1 MALFTT
7 QDLSYSGYSQS
18 IIDSTHPDA
27 IAILQGDYVDKSEE
41 AEVVNFCNQFLEK
54 YKVPKTKASFQK
66 VEHFLHHE
74 ALENE
79 IHRSQLQDWIATNWI
94 KLVGISIAS
103 TAYNSISITNL
114 LLGAHSKTIFNDS
127 F

>member
-1 MALFTT
+1 MALFTNK
-7 QDLSYSGYSQS
+7 DLSYSGYSQS

-27 IAILQGDYVDKSEE
+27 IAVLQGEYVDKAEE
-41 AEVVNFCNQFLEK
+41 AEVVYFCNQFLKK
-54 YKVPKTKASFQK
+54 YKVPKTKATFQK

-94 KLVGISIAS
+94 KL
-103 TAYNSISITNL
+103 
-114 LLGAHSKTIFNDS
+114 
-127 F
+127 